1 MEHMEAISER
11 EWSSFNGL
19 YSPQEAEFVA
29 QKGSLSFEVPSSMWP
44 FHDSTM
50 NMVRLAEGSCCF
62 STMSNSNFLSASHFS
77 GGSLSQQSC
86 FMSDSHLIHSS
97 NGSSVSM
104 DFCVG
109 RMKNSSSFL
118 VEGNDSLDQEMSD
131 GNPEESAGYTPESV
145 SPNKDSYL
153 IRGSQM
159 SASHSIMDDPCNN
172 PPEKPRKR
180 SRSSGDVR
188 KNIRNLRPKKNDQLA
203 STSNHEDNN
212 AGLVGQS
219 SSSCSSEDDSN
230 VSRELNGGV
239 TSNLPTIGS
248 AALDLKGKARARRG
262 TAADSQSLYA
272 RKRRERINERLR
284 ILQNLVPNGTK
295 VDISTMLEEAVHYV
309 KFLQLQIKLLSSED
323 LWIYAPIAYN
333 GINIGLDLNL
343 ALP

>member
-1 MEHMEAISER
+1 MEVNPTPMPIVLGYKYFTVSTCTIVLLLTFKTQKKGAFFSPISFHTDMEHMEAISER
-11 EWSSFNGL
+11 EWSSFNRL

-29 QKGSLSFEVPSSMWP
+29 QNGSLSFEVPSSMWP

-62 STMSNSNFLSASHFS
+62 STMSNSNFQSASHFS

-180 SRSSGDVR
+180 SRSSGDVS
-188 KNIRNLRPKKNDQLA
+188 IL
-203 STSNHEDNN
+203 
-212 AGLVGQS
+212 GL
-219 SSSCSSEDDSN
+219 
-230 VSRELNGGV
+230 
-239 TSNLPTIGS
+239 LPS
-248 AALDLKGKARARRG
+248 YH
-262 TAADSQSLYA
+262 SL
-272 RKRRERINERLR
+272 
-284 ILQNLVPNGTK
+284 T
-295 VDISTMLEEAVHYV
+295 T
-309 KFLQLQIKLLSSED
+309 F
-323 LWIYAPIAYN
+323 
-333 GINIGLDLNL
+333 
-343 ALP
+343 